1 MTPRPDWTDVHR
13 AATEGVRR
21 ALLSDPELTSAELPV
36 GSGVILSVRG
46 A

>member
-1 MTPRPDWTDVHR
+1 MLVVDDMTPEPGWTDSQ
-13 AATEGVRR
+13 R
-21 ALLSDPELTSAELPV
+21 ALLSAPELTSAELAS